1 MAVSNCN
8 KEVAT
13 RLYRMLAISELE
25 ADRVKS
31 DHASFAKLGLLT
43 QQAQL
48 LQRQAVQV
56 VNKSVLKAEKD
67 ELAGLS
73 TMSTALTTE
82 DSAGAKRV
90 LAVLA
95 VNEKTQATIER
106 DQPASAK
113 LSLLAD
119 QVDFL
124 QEQAQQVVDDAELNA
139 RLTEIGKGSVCRLVP
154 GTTYFHYTQNGR
166 EALSRVSPDEWT
178 NYDTYHG
185 KYLYDFDFA
194 FRRLLD
200 EDMET
205 EPAEQLL
212 PRVVATQPQ
221 ALCFSEP
228 EPVAAPVPVA
238 PAPICSVLSRW

>member
-1 MAVSNCN
+1 MAVSSCN

-82 DSAGAKRV
+82 DSSGAKRV

-166 EALSRVSPDEWT
+166 EARWICTRKVKTGRPE
-178 NYDTYHG
+178 NEIQHG
-185 KYLYDFDFA
+185 KFKSGCKTITKTLKIG
-194 FRRLLD
+194 
-200 EDMET
+200 
-205 EPAEQLL
+205 
-212 PRVVATQPQ
+212 
-221 ALCFSEP
+221 
-228 EPVAAPVPVA
+228 A
-238 PAPICSVLSRW
+238 PAVNKKILNYRSGHTRFCAPAIALAFCPKYHWFALVLNCFLSF

>member
-73 TMSTALTTE
+73 TMSTALTTD

-106 DQPASAK
+106 D
-113 LSLLAD
+113 LAVAD
-119 QVDFL
+119 RFRSR
-124 QEQAQQVVDDAELNA
+124 EL
-139 RLTEIGKGSVCRLVP
+139 
-154 GTTYFHYTQNGR
+154 
-166 EALSRVSPDEWT
+166 
-178 NYDTYHG
+178 
-185 KYLYDFDFA
+185 
-194 FRRLLD
+194 
-200 EDMET
+200 
-205 EPAEQLL
+205 
-212 PRVVATQPQ
+212 Q
-221 ALCFSEP
+221 ALLKEYP
-228 EPVAAPVPVA
+228 AITEAVPL
-238 PAPICSVLSRW
+238 PAPDLGPAGPRPEAG

>member
-1 MAVSNCN
+1 MAVSSCN

-73 TMSTALTTE
+73 TMSTALTTD

-119 QVDFL
+119 QVDL

-139 RLTEIGKGSVCRLVP
+139 RLTEIGKARLPAGP
-154 GTTYFHYTQNGR
+154 GHLLPLHAERARG
-166 EALSRVSPDEWT
+166 ALARVARRVDELQ
-178 NYDTYHG
+178 H
-185 KYLYDFDFA
+185 LPRQVFVRFDFA
-194 FRRLLD
+194 FRRLWTT
-200 EDMET
+200 MEM

-228 EPVAAPVPVA
+228 EPVAAPVPAA

>member
-1 MAVSNCN
+1 MAVSSCN

-82 DSAGAKRV
+82 DSSGAKRV

-106 DQPASAK
+106 DQPAVLCLFLPSSAMMKK
-113 LSLLAD
+113 LHALLQDTTSLFSPNY
-119 QVDFL
+119 QTTVDSG
-124 QEQAQQVVDDAELNA
+124 EE
-139 RLTEIGKGSVCRLVP
+139 
-154 GTTYFHYTQNGR
+154 
-166 EALSRVSPDEWT
+166 PDS
-178 NYDTYHG
+178 
-185 KYLYDFDFA
+185 K
-194 FRRLLD
+194 
-200 EDMET
+200 M
-205 EPAEQLL
+205 
-212 PRVVATQPQ
+212 
-221 ALCFSEP
+221 
-228 EPVAAPVPVA
+228 
-238 PAPICSVLSRW
+238 